1 MAQNIDKTALTA
13 LLNQEDTT
21 GAFNTYEL
29 SNIYFVDTDKN
40 NYVMKLYIKPGQT
53 VTIPAHSS
61 VDGSTTG
68 TNDVAAA
75 PYNHT
80 NTGDGILVL
89 NFEPGDNVAYYF
101 RLLNNKAR
109 LVGVTTGQGNRGA
122 QYDRLVIGDLSYG
135 YLGEFDSVYD
145 LNRHGLFVLHDPK
158 YGAEADATESTGA
171 IAVIK
176 FNNIATI
183 KISPLADG
191 ATDTADDARDVE
203 LRLVDNEIIQLDTKE
218 KRRDFMSQ
226 FNIWKLTQSHA

>member
-1 MAQNIDKTALTA
+1 MAQNINKAALTA
-13 LLNQEDTT
+13 LLNQVTTDADT
-21 GAFNTYEL
+21 GINTYEL
-29 SNIYFVDTDKN
+29 SKIYFVDTDKQ

-53 VTIPAHSS
+53 LNIPAHSS

-68 TNDVAAA
+68 TNDVAEA

-80 NTGDGILVL
+80 NTGDGLLVL
-89 NFEPGDNVAYYF
+89 NFEPGDNVAEYF

-122 QYDRLVIGDLSYG
+122 QYDRLVIGDLSYN

-145 LNRHGLFVLHDPK
+145 LNRHGLFVLHEPNYD
-158 YGAEADATESTGA
+158 GTTSDVNSDGT

-183 KISPLADG
+183 KIGKAAANDP
-191 ATDTADDARDVE
+191 DDSRAVI
-203 LRLVDNEIIQLDTKE
+203 LRLVDNEIIHLDSKE